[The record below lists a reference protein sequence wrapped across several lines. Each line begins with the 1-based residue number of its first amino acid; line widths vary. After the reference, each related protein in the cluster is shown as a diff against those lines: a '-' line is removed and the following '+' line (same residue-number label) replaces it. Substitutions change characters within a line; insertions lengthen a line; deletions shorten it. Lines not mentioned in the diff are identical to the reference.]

1 PPSGAGFPQLTKTG
15 ASPPAAA
22 NGGNPCP
29 SGAPARSY
37 AVSVFPKALPMDG
50 TADGGGVIYSLS
62 SDEAAIK
69 AGTLPT
75 VPLAIRANAGDCV
88 SITLEN
94 DTATRAGFSLG
105 KLPFDPQGSF
115 GAAVGFDP
123 DSSVAPGQSFTYKFW
138 ADREL
143 GTNLFMNW
151 ANESSIIHGAF

>member
-1 PPSGAGFPQLTKTG
+1 DAATTGISERFDCVLDGGAGGPARKAGDYLYYSARNFELEAGAWGIFRVHDTRQGDLEVLPGLTAPPAGAGFPQLTKTG

-75 VPLAIRANAGDCV
+75 VP
-88 SITLEN
+88 
-94 DTATRAGFSLG
+94 
-105 KLPFDPQGSF
+105 
-115 GAAVGFDP
+115 
-123 DSSVAPGQSFTYKFW
+123 
-138 ADREL
+138 
-143 GTNLFMNW
+143 
-151 ANESSIIHGAF
+151 